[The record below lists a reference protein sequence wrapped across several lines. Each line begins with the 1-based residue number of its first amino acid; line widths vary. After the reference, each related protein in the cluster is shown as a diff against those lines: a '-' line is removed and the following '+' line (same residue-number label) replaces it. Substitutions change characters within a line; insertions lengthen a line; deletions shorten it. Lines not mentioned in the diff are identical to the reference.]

1 MMHTKK
7 IKNRGILFTYEG
19 FSTWDLNLYLIKGEK
34 YNYIIDTGLGSLSV
48 EPIKK
53 YLENDSKPIIVIN
66 THYHWDHVWGNGSFE
81 DCLIVSHRLCREKI
95 ESEWEDMLENNKNY
109 CYGEV
114 KMALPNLVFEDE
126 LYFADDKIRLF
137 YTPGHT
143 IDSISIF
150 DEKEK
155 ILIAADN
162 IGDNMEELLPEL
174 CCEKEIYIN
183 SLKKYEKMDFDLCVS
198 GHNKVLKKDV
208 IDQILKRCSNI

>member
-19 FSTWDLNLYLIKGEK
+19 VSTWDLNLYLIKGEK

-53 YLENDSKPIIVIN
+53 HLENDSKPIIVIN

-81 DCLIVSHRLCREKI
+81 DCMIVSHRLCREKI
-95 ESEWEDMLENNKNY
+95 ESEWEDMLDNNKHY
-109 CYGEV
+109 CHGEF
-114 KMALPNLVFEDE
+114 KMMLPSLVFEDE
-126 LYFADDKIRLF
+126 LYFPDDKIRLF

-143 IDSISIF
+143 IDSISIL

-155 ILIAADN
+155 ILIAA
-162 IGDNMEELLPEL
+162 DNMEELLPEL

-208 IDQILKRCSNI
+208 IDQILKMI